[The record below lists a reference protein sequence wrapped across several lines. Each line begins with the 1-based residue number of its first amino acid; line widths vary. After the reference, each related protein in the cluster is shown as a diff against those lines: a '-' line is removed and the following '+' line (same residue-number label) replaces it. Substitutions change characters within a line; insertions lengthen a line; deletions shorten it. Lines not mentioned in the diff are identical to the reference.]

1 MQSFILTIS
10 CKDKPGIVAKVTK
23 FLFDKG
29 FNILESGQFNDKDTN
44 NFFMRT
50 EFHKHENDLGIDDK
64 FLNKFKSDFE
74 NEVAREYFMKWE
86 LSQSNM
92 KIPALILI
100 SKEIHCISN
109 IFLKRENM
117 NLDIKGVIS
126 NHETHKEFV
135 ESNGVI
141 FHYLP
146 IKKDSK
152 KEQEDKIIKIYKETG
167 SELIILARYMQILS
181 DDICNLVKGN
191 AINIHHSFLPGFKGA
206 KPYHQAFERGVK
218 IIGATAH
225 FVNQN
230 LDEGPIIEQDVE
242 KVDHELSPSDLVAI
256 GKDIE
261 ARVLYKA
268 IKNFSEGRVFLNGKK
283 TIVFK
288 GDKIL

>member
-1 MQSFILTIS
+1 LQSFILTIS

-23 FLFDKG
+23 FLFDNG

-50 EFHKHENDLGIDDK
+50 EFQKHENSLRINDQL
-64 FLNKFKSDFE
+64 LNKLKSDFE
-74 NEVAREYFMKWE
+74 SEVAKEYFMKWE
-86 LSQSNM
+86 LSKSDM

-100 SKEIHCISN
+100 SKEIHCLSN

-126 NHETHKEFV
+126 NHETHKEIV
-135 ESNGVI
+135 ESNGI
-141 FHYLP
+141 NFHYLP
-146 IKKDSK
+146 VNVDSK
-152 KEQEDKIIKIYKETG
+152 KDQEDKIIKIYEDTG

-181 DDICNLVKGN
+181 DDICNLVEGN

-206 KPYHQAFERGVK
+206 KPYHQAINRGVK

-225 FVNQN
+225 YVTKD
-230 LDEGPIIEQDVE
+230 LDEGPIIEQETIRVNHSMGVNKLIE
-242 KVDHELSPSDLVAI
+242 M

-261 ARVLYKA
+261 STVLSKA
-268 IKNFSEGRVFLNGKK
+268 IKLHCEKRIFLNDNK
-283 TIVFK
+283 TVIFE
-288 GDKIL
+288 